1 MMSETSATLV
11 RARFALLRVL
21 ASAVVAGTS
30 GVIAYLLRF
39 DFQVPAVW
47 KPGMYTATCLWVAVQ
62 PLLLFLAGWNRV
74 GWNSI
79 SLPDLRIIS
88 RSVLIAA
95 AGSTVAILLVG
106 QNHVPRSVFILQA
119 VLVFLFSA
127 GIRVAVRLY
136 GERRGRLHLQTPQ
149 KRVVIYGAGSAGQA
163 LLRELTRKPQ
173 IGYLPVGFID
183 DGRSLHGQIIQ
194 GMPVLGEGVTL
205 SRIAAQ
211 HKVEEVLIAMPSI
224 RGQRLAAVVTYC
236 DQAGRPCKTIPGVEE
251 LIRRPERLTDLRQ
264 INLEL
269 LLGREPVQLDH
280 DLIAR
285 RVSGHSVLVTGAAGS
300 IGSEV
305 CRQVAAFSPSRLV
318 AVDIAESPLFELENE
333 FRDQHTDCP
342 FIAAIG
348 DVRDEAQMLA
358 FLSSHKTE
366 ILFHAAAY
374 KHVPMMERHVSA
386 AIINN
391 VLGTLSVVNA
401 AERAGIRDF
410 VMISTDKAVRPTSVM
425 GATKRVAE
433 MIVKSRNAGSTKF
446 VSVRFGNVLGSNGSV
461 VPVFQRQIRN
471 GGPVTITHPEMRRYF
486 MTIPEAA
493 QLVLQAMALGTTNEI
508 FVLDM
513 GKPVFIG
520 DLAHSLIALYG
531 KVPGRDIALE
541 YTGLRPGEKLFEELY
556 LSDENL
562 KRSAHEKILVLNGG
576 AVDRAWID
584 ARLGLL
590 RRSLDAPQDELR
602 ELLRDLVPEYSPSSI
617 PTQGA
622 TRARA
627 ARTESKQLRK
637 PVFTQNPLARHDGSD
652 VAGLA

>member
-1 MMSETSATLV
+1 MSETSATFVLV
-11 RARFALLRVL
+11 RSALMRVL
-21 ASAVVAGTS
+21 ASAVTAGVS

-39 DFQVPAVW
+39 DFQVPAAW
-47 KPGMYTATCLWVAVQ
+47 KPGLYIATCFWVVVQ
-62 PLLLFLAGWNRV
+62 PLLLYLAGWNRV

-79 SLPDLRIIS
+79 SLPDLRILS
-88 RSVLIAA
+88 RSILIAA
-95 AGSTVAILLVG
+95 TGSTAAILLVR
-106 QNHVPRSVFILQA
+106 QIHVPRSVFVLQA
-119 VLVFLFSA
+119 VLVFLLSV

-136 GERRGRLHLQTPQ
+136 RERRDRLDMQTPQ
-149 KRVVIYGAGSAGQA
+149 KRAVIYGAGSAGQA

-183 DGRSLHGQIIQ
+183 DRRSLHGQIVQ
-194 GMPVLGEGVTL
+194 GMPVLGDGVTL

-211 HKVEEVLIAMPSI
+211 HKVDEVLIAMPSI
-224 RGQRLAAVVTYC
+224 RGQRLATVVSYC

-251 LIRRPERLTDLRQ
+251 LIRRPERLTDFRQ

-280 DLIAR
+280 ELIAQKI
-285 RVSGHSVLVTGAAGS
+285 SGRSVMVTGAAGS

-318 AVDIAESPLFELENE
+318 AVDIAETPLFELENE
-333 FRDQHTDCP
+333 FHDQHSECP
-342 FIAAIG
+342 FVAAIG
-348 DVRDEAQMLA
+348 DVRDETQMLA
-358 FLSSHKTE
+358 FMSSHRTE
-366 ILFHAAAY
+366 IVFHAAAY

-386 AIINN
+386 AIVNN

-401 AERAGIRDF
+401 AERAAIRDF

-433 MIVKSRNAGSTKF
+433 MIVKSRGAGTTKF

-520 DLAHSLIALYG
+520 DLAHSLIALHG

-562 KRSAHEKILVLNGG
+562 KPSTHEKILVLNGG
-576 AVDRAWID
+576 AVDRPWID
-584 ARLGLL
+584 ACLGLL
-590 RRSLDAPQDELR
+590 RRSLDATPDELR
-602 ELLRDLVPEYSPSSI
+602 EILRKLVPEYSPSAV
-617 PTQGA
+617 PAQGSA
-622 TRARA
+622 GTRTARP
-627 ARTESKQLRK
+627 EPKQTHTNL
-637 PVFTQNPLARHDGSD
+637 FAHNPLSRHDGSD
-652 VAGLA
+652 AVELA